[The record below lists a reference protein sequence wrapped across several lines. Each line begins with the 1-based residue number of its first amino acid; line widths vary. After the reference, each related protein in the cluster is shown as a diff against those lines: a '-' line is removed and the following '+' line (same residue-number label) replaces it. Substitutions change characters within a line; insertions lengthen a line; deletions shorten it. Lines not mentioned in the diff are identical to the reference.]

1 MEEIIKANPDK
12 IIVTMHALPEE
23 TKKTVEQELA
33 KDSWKNINAVKNNKV
48 FYLDSEYFG
57 MSANLKTIEALDLL
71 GDILYEQ

>member
-1 MEEIIKANPDK
+1 MQK
-12 IIVTMHALPEE
+12 ILG
-23 TKKTVEQELA
+23 
-33 KDSWKNINAVKNNKV
+33 KNINAVKNNKV